1 MPRHAPYRT
10 AAAGLCCAATPV
22 RALPT
27 TIALAAFA
35 ALVLIGL
42 CGCFERSP
50 PATAIDTVRSPSLTD
65 PSPNTRANTESP
77 YYLRHDPF

>member
-1 MPRHAPYRT
+1 MPRTATSLAATNRT
-10 AAAGLCCAATPV
+10 AAATPA
-22 RALPT
+22 RTLPT
-27 TIALAAFA
+27 ALALAAFA

-50 PATAIDTVRSPSLTD
+50 PATAIDTVRSPSLSD